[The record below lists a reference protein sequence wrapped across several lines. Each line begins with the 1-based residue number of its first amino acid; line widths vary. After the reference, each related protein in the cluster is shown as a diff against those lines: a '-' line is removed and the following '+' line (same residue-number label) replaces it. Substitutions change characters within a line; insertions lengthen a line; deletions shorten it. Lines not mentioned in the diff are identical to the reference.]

1 VRVRREA
8 LPILRSARRGDA
20 VALFEVG
27 RAYLLGRRPFGFHPD
42 TGIRYLK
49 RSVEAGH
56 RPAAHLLTESL
67 TLDQLLAYELVD
79 ELRRCAMEGLG
90 AAQIKLG
97 IWLATAL
104 ASRAEGVGWLRRAE
118 RAGHPQ
124 ARLALANILLEHA
137 MGDPRT
143 EGIRLLRAE
152 AAAGNAS
159 AWIPLARAALVADD
173 QALFWLGLR
182 RACEA
187 FPPTNR
193 DVAILV
199 VTALCIDET
208 HIRIALLPP
217 EHVRLALMQRSDQRD
232 ADAMLLLGRVL
243 AGLDERLRSHCAIP
257 NTRKL
262 GRAVSLL
269 QAAADAGAAKAW
281 LALAELYGTHP
292 SLPYAARH
300 ARYYLERAVQ
310 AGAPMARVQLGEQ
323 MLAQARC
330 EEDLSRAMQLLQPL
344 ARQGLTRATSVLATL
359 ISPVAREDGAAH
371 AALTRLAHRY
381 GILASRLSLA
391 RQFGLTVH
399 EALTLDLNLAQRP
412 WGLWVD
418 PGPFFSQRRKRM
430 PRAIPA
436 LSEAADDALRRAKA
450 MLYGI
455 DCGPAGPEGDYRQRA
470 YALTAALRRIEA
482 PPELFFATLTP
493 RQLESMRG
501 GLAWRRRHAN
511 LLLAEA
517 PLSCVPASLRPST
530 ERAVLLDADQAHA
543 F

>member
-1 VRVRREA
+1 MRREA

-20 VALFEVG
+20 QALFDVG
-27 RAYLLGRRPFGFHPD
+27 RAYLLGRTPFGFHPD

-49 RSVEAGH
+49 RSAETGH
-56 RPAAHLLTESL
+56 RPAAHLLAESL
-67 TLDQLLAYELVD
+67 TLDQLVAYELV
-79 ELRRCAMEGLG
+79 EQLRQCAMEGLG
-90 AAQIKLG
+90 PAQIKLG
-97 IWLATAL
+97 IWLATEQ
-104 ASRAEGVGWLRRAE
+104 ASRFEGVEWLRRAE

-137 MGDPRT
+137 MDNPRT

-152 AAAGNAS
+152 AASGNAS
-159 AWIPLARAALVADD
+159 AWIPLARAARVAGD
-173 QALFWLGLR
+173 QALFRLGLR

-187 FPPTNR
+187 ISPPDR
-193 DVAILV
+193 EVAILIV
-199 VTALCIDET
+199 EALCIDET
-208 HIRIALLPP
+208 REHLALLPP
-217 EHVRLALMQRSDQRD
+217 EHVRLALMQRSEQRD
-232 ADAMLLLGRVL
+232 ANAMFLLGGVL

-257 NTRKL
+257 TTRKL
-262 GRAVSLL
+262 GRALSLL
-269 QAAADAGAAKAW
+269 QAAADAGALKAW
-281 LALAELYGTHP
+281 LALAEVYRTHP
-292 SLPYAARH
+292 SLPYASRY

-310 AGAPMARVQLGEQ
+310 AGAPLARVQLGAQ
-323 MLAQARC
+323 MLAQAHG
-330 EEDLSRAMQLLQPL
+330 EDDLSRALQLLQPL
-344 ARQGLTRATSVLATL
+344 ARQGLTHATALLTTL
-359 ISPVAREDGAAH
+359 ISPVAGDDGAAH

-399 EALTLDLNLAQRP
+399 EALTLDLNLAQRL

-418 PGPFFSQRRKRM
+418 PGLFFSQRRKRM